1 MPRRRRRGSGSFFT
15 WLVIAVALIVGIAS
29 TSTSPSQDQTGS
41 SSSSQTALQQK
52 MGSVI
57 RSVTGQLS
65 SDTSSSGTSGQ
76 SNTSAQSSAE
86 LAKLSYGGQQIIQV
100 NQGKPTFTHTELST
114 AKGPWQS
121 YHDLDSSN
129 RVTGADA
136 LLAKSL
142 MPTADRERLYVD
154 PTGWHNKRV
163 TYQGETDWLYNR
175 SHLIGYQLTGQNNNP
190 KNLMTGTRSLNAP
203 GMEQYESQVAS
214 YLKSHPSDY
223 VRYQVTPVFRGSEL
237 LARGVHMQAR
247 SIGSTLISFN
257 IYIFNVQSGA
267 KIDYATG
274 RSTVSR

>member
-29 TSTSPSQDQTGS
+29 TSTSPSQDPTGS

-57 RSVTGQLS
+57 RSVTGQSS

-86 LAKLSYGGQQIIQV
+86 LAKLNYDGQQIVQI
-100 NQGKPTFTHTELST
+100 NRGKPTFTHAELST
-114 AKGPWQS
+114 SKGPWQS

-142 MPTADRERLYVD
+142 MPTAKRERLYVD

-223 VRYQVTPVFRGSEL
+223 VRYQVIPVFRGSEL